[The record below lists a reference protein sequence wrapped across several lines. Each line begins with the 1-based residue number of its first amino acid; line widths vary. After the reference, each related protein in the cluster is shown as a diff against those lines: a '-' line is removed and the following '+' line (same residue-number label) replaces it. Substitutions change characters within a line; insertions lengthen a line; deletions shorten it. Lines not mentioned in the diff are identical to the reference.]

1 MKNKFLICVYFL
13 LTLSISSLV
22 IVESIFAVD
31 ESNNNNKLSRSSY
44 EQMMIQAFEF
54 VKENYV
60 EPVND
65 EVIFEGALKG
75 IFQALGDPYSQYL
88 TKKDLEEISKTTVGD
103 YVGIGISIIKKMHSQ
118 DKQDKTKNLDPNS
131 FCVSIVTPFEGGPA
145 YKAGIKSGDCI
156 TAVDGKSVSSME
168 VDQVVDRLKGKEG
181 TKVKVSI
188 LRGKDLTLDFE
199 LTREKI
205 EIQTIKYDVINP
217 DIGYIRIVSFNPHTS
232 VDFSKALDNLK
243 NRNIKSLILDLR
255 LNTGG
260 YFQAAVKMVDDILSK
275 GTIVSTKSRNSS
287 KPIDYKASSK
297 QVLPSDIKIVALI
310 DRSSASASEVFVGA
324 LKDNKRAYI
333 IGEKSYG
340 KGVIQHV
347 VPFYTGG
354 FKITSSKYYT
364 PSGKSIHKVGIEP
377 DLEIK
382 SPDFSEEEAAIYKE
396 IFDKKLIEGFLKG
409 KKSITEQEI
418 DFFVENLVKENPKYK
433 IDKEFL
439 GKYVFFN
446 YYQDNNKELPIYN
459 LHYDK
464 TLKAA
469 CEYLSKLGN

>member
-1 MKNKFLICVYFL
+1 MKNKFLICMYFL
-13 LTLSISSLV
+13 LTLIISSLV
-22 IVESIFAVD
+22 IVESIFAAD
-31 ESNNNNKLSRSSY
+31 ESNNKLSRSSY

-54 VKENYV
+54 VRENYV

-131 FCVSIVTPFEGGPA
+131 SCVSIVTPFEGGPA

-205 EIQTIKYDVINP
+205 EIQTIKYDVINQ

-260 YFQAAVKMVDDILSK
+260 YFQAAIKMADDILSK

-297 QVLPSDIKIVALI
+297 QILPSDIKIVALI

-324 LKDNKRAYI
+324 LKDNNRAYI

-382 SPDFSEEEAAIYKE
+382 SPDFSEEEAVIYKE
-396 IFDKKLIEGFLKG
+396 IFDKKLIESFLKG

>member
-13 LTLSISSLV
+13 LTLGISSLV
-22 IVESIFAVD
+22 IVESIFAFD
-31 ESNNNNKLSRSSY
+31 ESNNKLSRSNY

-60 EPVND
+60 DPVSD

-75 IFQALGDPYSQYL
+75 IFQALDDPYSQYL

-118 DKQDKTKNLDPNS
+118 DKNEAKNLDPNS
-131 FCVSIVTPFEGGPA
+131 ACVSIVTPFEGGPA

-156 TAVDGKSVSSME
+156 TAVDGKSVYSME
-168 VDQVVDRLKGKEG
+168 VDKVVDLLKGKEG

-188 LRGKDLTLDFE
+188 LRGKNLTLDFE

-205 EIQTIKYDVINP
+205 EIQTIKYDVINS

-232 VDFSKALDNLK
+232 VDFRKALDILK
-243 NRNIKSLILDLR
+243 NKNIKSLILDLR

-260 YFQAAVKMVDDILSK
+260 YFQAAIKMADDILSK
-275 GTIVSTKSRNSS
+275 GIIVSTKSRNSS

-297 QVLPSDIKIVALI
+297 QVLPTNIKIVALI

-340 KGVIQHV
+340 KGLIQHV

-364 PSGKSIHKVGIEP
+364 PSGKSIHKVGIAP

-382 SPDFSEEEAAIYKE
+382 SPDFSEEEALIYKE

-418 DFFVENLVKENPKYK
+418 DVFVENLVKENPKYK

-464 TLKAA
+464 ALKTA

>member
-1 MKNKFLICVYFL
+1 MKNKFLICMYFL
-13 LTLSISSLV
+13 LTLIISSLV
-22 IVESIFAVD
+22 IVESIFAAD
-31 ESNNNNKLSRSSY
+31 ESNNKLSRSSY

-54 VKENYV
+54 VRENYV

-118 DKQDKTKNLDPNS
+118 GKQDKTKNLDPNS
-131 FCVSIVTPFEGGPA
+131 SCVSIVTPFEGGPA

-260 YFQAAVKMVDDILSK
+260 YFQAAIKMADDILSK

-297 QVLPSDIKIVALI
+297 QILPSDIKIVALI

-324 LKDNKRAYI
+324 LKDNNRAYI

-382 SPDFSEEEAAIYKE
+382 SPDFSEEEAVIYKE

>member
-13 LTLSISSLV
+13 LTLGISSLV
-22 IVESIFAVD
+22 IVESIFAFD
-31 ESNNNNKLSRSSY
+31 ESNNSKLSRSSY

-60 EPVND
+60 DPVSD

-75 IFQALGDPYSQYL
+75 IFQSLGDPYSQYL
-88 TKKDLEEISKTTVGD
+88 TKRDLEEISKTTVGD

-118 DKQDKTKNLDPNS
+118 DKQEKAKDLDPNS
-131 FCVSIVTPFEGGPA
+131 SCVSIVTPFEGGPA

-168 VDQVVDRLKGKEG
+168 VDQVVDLLKGKEG

-188 LRGKDLTLDFE
+188 LRGKDLILDFE

-205 EIQTIKYDVINP
+205 EIQTIKYDVINS

-243 NRNIKSLILDLR
+243 SRNIKSLILDLR

-260 YFQAAVKMVDDILSK
+260 YFQAAIKMADDILSK

-287 KPIDYKASSK
+287 KPVDYKASSK
-297 QVLPSDIKIVALI
+297 QVLPSNVRIVALI

-340 KGVIQHV
+340 KGLIQHV

-382 SPDFSEEEAAIYKE
+382 SPDFSEEETLIYKE
-396 IFDKKLIEGFLKG
+396 IFDKKLVEDFLKG

-459 LHYDK
+459 MHYDK
-464 TLKAA
+464 VLKAA
-469 CEYLSKLGN
+469 YEYLSKLGN

>member
-31 ESNNNNKLSRSSY
+31 ESNNNKLSRSSY

-103 YVGIGISIIKKMHSQ
+103 YVGIGISIIKKMHSK

-260 YFQAAVKMVDDILSK
+260 YFQAAIKMADDILSK
-275 GTIVSTKSRNSS
+275 GTIVSTKSRNAS

-297 QVLPSDIKIVALI
+297 QVLSSDIKIVALI

-382 SPDFSEEEAAIYKE
+382 SPDFSEEEAVIYKE

>member
-1 MKNKFLICVYFL
+1 MKNKFLICAYFL

-31 ESNNNNKLSRSSY
+31 ESNNNKLSRSSY

-118 DKQDKTKNLDPNS
+118 DKQDKAKNLDSNS

-156 TAVDGKSVSSME
+156 IAVDGKSVSSME

-217 DIGYIRIVSFNPHTS
+217 DIGYIRIVSFNPYTS

-260 YFQAAVKMVDDILSK
+260 YFQAAIKMADDILSK

-382 SPDFSEEEAAIYKE
+382 SPDFSEEEAVIYKE

-464 TLKAA
+464 VLKAA

>member
-1 MKNKFLICVYFL
+1 MKNKFLICMYFL
-13 LTLSISSLV
+13 LTLIISSLV
-22 IVESIFAVD
+22 IVESIFAAD
-31 ESNNNNKLSRSSY
+31 ESNNKLSRSSY

-54 VKENYV
+54 VRENYV

-131 FCVSIVTPFEGGPA
+131 SCVSIVTPFEGGPA

-205 EIQTIKYDVINP
+205 EIQTIKYDVINQ

-260 YFQAAVKMVDDILSK
+260 YFQAAIKMADDILSK

-297 QVLPSDIKIVALI
+297 TDFAFRYKNRCFNRQ
-310 DRSSASASEVFVGA
+310 
-324 LKDNKRAYI
+324 I
-333 IGEKSYG
+333 IS
-340 KGVIQHV
+340 VSV
-347 VPFYTGG
+347 GG
-354 FKITSSKYYT
+354 FCRSFKR
-364 PSGKSIHKVGIEP
+364 
-377 DLEIK
+377 
-382 SPDFSEEEAAIYKE
+382 
-396 IFDKKLIEGFLKG
+396 
-409 KKSITEQEI
+409 
-418 DFFVENLVKENPKYK
+418 
-433 IDKEFL
+433 
-439 GKYVFFN
+439 
-446 YYQDNNKELPIYN
+446 
-459 LHYDK
+459 
-464 TLKAA
+464 
-469 CEYLSKLGN
+469 

>member
-13 LTLSISSLV
+13 LTLGISSLV
-22 IVESIFAVD
+22 IVESIFAFD
-31 ESNNNNKLSRSSY
+31 ESNNKLSRSNY

-60 EPVND
+60 DPVSD

-75 IFQALGDPYSQYL
+75 IFQALDDPYSQYL

-118 DKQDKTKNLDPNS
+118 DKNEAKNLDPNS
-131 FCVSIVTPFEGGPA
+131 ACVSIVTPFEGGPA

-156 TAVDGKSVSSME
+156 TAVDGKSVYSME
-168 VDQVVDRLKGKEG
+168 VDKVVDLLKGKEG

-188 LRGKDLTLDFE
+188 LRGKNLTLDFE

-205 EIQTIKYDVINP
+205 EIQTIKYDVINS

-232 VDFSKALDNLK
+232 VDFRKALDILK
-243 NRNIKSLILDLR
+243 NKNIKSLILDLR

-260 YFQAAVKMVDDILSK
+260 YFQAAIKMADDILSK
-275 GTIVSTKSRNSS
+275 GIIVSTKSRNSS

-297 QVLPSDIKIVALI
+297 QVLPANIKIVALI

-340 KGVIQHV
+340 KGLIQHV
-347 VPFYTGG
+347 IPFYTGG

-364 PSGKSIHKVGIEP
+364 PSGKSIHKVGIAP

-382 SPDFSEEEAAIYKE
+382 SPDFSEEEALIYKE

-418 DFFVENLVKENPKYK
+418 DVFVENLVKENPKYK

-464 TLKAA
+464 VLKTA

>member
-1 MKNKFLICVYFL
+1 MKNKFLISVYFL
-13 LTLSISSLV
+13 LTLGISSLV
-22 IVESIFAVD
+22 IVESIFAFD
-31 ESNNNNKLSRSSY
+31 ESNNNKLSRSSY

-60 EPVND
+60 DPVSD

-75 IFQALGDPYSQYL
+75 IFQALNDPYSQYL

-118 DKQDKTKNLDPNS
+118 DKQDKAKDLDPNS
-131 FCVSIVTPFEGGPA
+131 ACVSIVTPFEGGPA

-168 VDQVVDRLKGKEG
+168 VDQVVDLLKGKEG

-188 LRGKDLTLDFE
+188 LRGKNLTLDFE

-205 EIQTIKYDVINP
+205 EIQTIKYDVINL
-217 DIGYIRIVSFNPHTS
+217 DIGYVRIVSFNPHTS
-232 VDFSKALDNLK
+232 ADFSKALDNLK

-260 YFQAAVKMVDDILSK
+260 YFQAAIKMADDILSK

-287 KPIDYKASSK
+287 KPVDYKASSK

-310 DRSSASASEVFVGA
+310 DKSSASASEVFVGA

-340 KGVIQHV
+340 KGLIQHV

-364 PSGKSIHKVGIEP
+364 PSGKSIHKIGIEP

-382 SPDFSEEEAAIYKE
+382 SPDFSEEEALIYKE
-396 IFDKKLIEGFLKG
+396 IFDKKLVEGFLKG

-464 TLKAA
+464 ALKAA

>member
-13 LTLSISSLV
+13 LTLGISSLV
-22 IVESIFAVD
+22 IVESIFAFD
-31 ESNNNNKLSRSSY
+31 ESNNKLSRSNY

-60 EPVND
+60 DPVSD
-65 EVIFEGALKG
+65 EAIFEGALKG
-75 IFQALGDPYSQYL
+75 IFQALDDPYSQYL

-118 DKQDKTKNLDPNS
+118 DKNEAKNLDPNS
-131 FCVSIVTPFEGGPA
+131 ACVSIVTPFEGGPA

-156 TAVDGKSVSSME
+156 TAVDGKSVYSME
-168 VDQVVDRLKGKEG
+168 VDKVVDLLKGKEG

-188 LRGKDLTLDFE
+188 LRGKNLTLDFE

-205 EIQTIKYDVINP
+205 EIQTIKYDVINS

-232 VDFSKALDNLK
+232 VDFRKALDILK
-243 NRNIKSLILDLR
+243 NKNIKSLILDLR

-260 YFQAAVKMVDDILSK
+260 YFQAAIKMADDILSK
-275 GTIVSTKSRNSS
+275 GIIVSTKSRNSS

-297 QVLPSDIKIVALI
+297 QVLPANIKIVALI

-340 KGVIQHV
+340 KGLIQHV

-364 PSGKSIHKVGIEP
+364 PSGKSIHKVGIAP

-382 SPDFSEEEAAIYKE
+382 SPDFSEEEALIYKE

-418 DFFVENLVKENPKYK
+418 DVFVENLVKENPKYK

-464 TLKAA
+464 VLKTA

>member
-13 LTLSISSLV
+13 LTLGISSLV
-22 IVESIFAVD
+22 IVESIFASD
-31 ESNNNNKLSRSSY
+31 ESNSNKLSRSNY

-60 EPVND
+60 DPVND

-75 IFQALGDPYSQYL
+75 IFQALDDPYSQYL

-118 DKQDKTKNLDPNS
+118 DKQDKTKDLNTNNA
-131 FCVSIVTPFEGGPA
+131 CVAIVTPFEGGPA

-156 TAVDGKSVSSME
+156 IAVDDKSVSSME
-168 VDQVVDRLKGKEG
+168 VDQVVDLLKGKEG

-188 LRGKDLTLDFE
+188 LRGKNLTLDFA

-205 EIQTIKYDVINP
+205 EIQTIKYDVINS
-217 DIGYIRIVSFNPHTS
+217 DIGYIRIISFNPHTS
-232 VDFSKALDNLK
+232 EAFSKALDNLK
-243 NRNIKSLILDLR
+243 NKNIKSLILDLR

-260 YFQAAVKMVDDILSK
+260 YFQAAIKMADNILSK

-287 KPIDYKASSK
+287 KPIDYRASSK
-297 QVLPSDIKIVALI
+297 QILPSDIKIVALI

-340 KGVIQHV
+340 KGLIQHV

-382 SPDFSEEEAAIYKE
+382 SPDFSEEEALIYKE
-396 IFDKKLIEGFLKG
+396 IFDKKLIESFLKD

-418 DFFVENLVKENPKYK
+418 DFFVDNLVKENPKYK

-464 TLKAA
+464 VLKAA

>member
-13 LTLSISSLV
+13 LTLGISSLV
-22 IVESIFAVD
+22 IVESIFAFD
-31 ESNNNNKLSRSSY
+31 ESNNKLSRSNY

-60 EPVND
+60 DPVSD

-75 IFQALGDPYSQYL
+75 IFQSLGDPYSQYL

-118 DKQDKTKNLDPNS
+118 DKQDKAKDFDPNS
-131 FCVSIVTPFEGGPA
+131 ACVSIVTPFEGGPA

-156 TAVDGKSVSSME
+156 TAVDGKSVYSME
-168 VDQVVDRLKGKEG
+168 VDQVVDLLKGKEG

-188 LRGKDLTLDFE
+188 LRGKNLTLDFK

-205 EIQTIKYDVINP
+205 EIQTIKYDVINS

-232 VDFSKALDNLK
+232 VDFRKALDNLK
-243 NRNIKSLILDLR
+243 NKNIKSLILDLR

-260 YFQAAVKMVDDILSK
+260 YFQAAIKMADDILSK
-275 GTIVSTKSRNSS
+275 GIIVSTKSRNSS

-297 QVLPSDIKIVALI
+297 QVLPSNIKIVALI

-340 KGVIQHV
+340 KGLIQHV

-382 SPDFSEEEAAIYKE
+382 SPDFSEEEALIYKE

-464 TLKAA
+464 VLKTA

>member
-1 MKNKFLICVYFL
+1 MKNKFLICMYFL
-13 LTLSISSLV
+13 LTLIISSLV
-22 IVESIFAVD
+22 IVESIFAAD
-31 ESNNNNKLSRSSY
+31 ESNNKLSRSSY

-54 VKENYV
+54 VRENYV

-88 TKKDLEEISKTTVGD
+88 AKKDLEEISKTTVGD

-131 FCVSIVTPFEGGPA
+131 SCVSIVTPFEGGPA

-205 EIQTIKYDVINP
+205 EIQTIKYDVINQ

-260 YFQAAVKMVDDILSK
+260 YFQAAIKMADDILSK

-297 QVLPSDIKIVALI
+297 QILPSDIKIVALI

-382 SPDFSEEEAAIYKE
+382 SPDFSEEEAVIYKE

>member
-13 LTLSISSLV
+13 LTLGISSLV
-22 IVESIFAVD
+22 IVESIFAFD
-31 ESNNNNKLSRSSY
+31 ESNSNKLSRSNY

-60 EPVND
+60 DPVND

-118 DKQDKTKNLDPNS
+118 DKQDKAKDLDTNNV
-131 FCVSIVTPFEGGPA
+131 CVAIVTPFEGGPA

-156 TAVDGKSVSSME
+156 IAVDGKSVSSME
-168 VDQVVDRLKGKEG
+168 VDQVVDLLKGKEG

-188 LRGKDLTLDFE
+188 LRGKNLTLDFE

-205 EIQTIKYDVINP
+205 EIQTIKYDVINS

-232 VDFSKALDNLK
+232 GAFSKALDNLK

-260 YFQAAVKMVDDILSK
+260 YFQAAIKMADNILSK

-287 KPIDYKASSK
+287 KPVDYKATSK
-297 QVLPSDIKIVALI
+297 QILPSDIKIVALI
-310 DRSSASASEVFVGA
+310 DKSSASASEVFVGA

-340 KGVIQHV
+340 KGLIQHV

-382 SPDFSEEEAAIYKE
+382 SPDFSEEEALIYKE
-396 IFDKKLIEGFLKG
+396 IFDKKLIESFLKD

-464 TLKAA
+464 VLKAA

>member
-1 MKNKFLICVYFL
+1 MKNKFLICMYFL
-13 LTLSISSLV
+13 LTLIISSLV
-22 IVESIFAVD
+22 IVESIFAAD
-31 ESNNNNKLSRSSY
+31 ESNNKLSRSSY

-54 VKENYV
+54 VRENYV

-88 TKKDLEEISKTTVGD
+88 AKKDLEEISKTTVGD

-118 DKQDKTKNLDPNS
+118 DKQDKAKNLDPNS
-131 FCVSIVTPFEGGPA
+131 SCVSIVTPFEGGPA

-205 EIQTIKYDVINP
+205 EIQTIKYDVINQ

-260 YFQAAVKMVDDILSK
+260 YFQAAIKMADDILSK

-297 QVLPSDIKIVALI
+297 QILPSDIKIVALI

-382 SPDFSEEEAAIYKE
+382 SPDFSEEEAVIYKE